1 MAVVEPEADGEE
13 SGSAMIE
20 FVFLVLLLMV
30 PLVYLVVASSQLQA
44 ASYAAVGAAD
54 HAAKVFVAAPNPAA
68 GRAAA
73 HDAVTVALGNMGI
86 AASRAD
92 IDYSCSA
99 ACLSPGSTVTVSVRI
114 STVLPF
120 LPDGIALN
128 TGHVGAT
135 ATHRI
140 DRFG

>member
-1 MAVVEPEADGEE
+1 MAEDEPGTPAGE

-20 FVFLVLLLMV
+20 FVFLVLLLLV

-54 HAAKVFVAAPNPAA
+54 HAAKVFVSASNPTA
-68 GRAAA
+68 GKAAA
-73 HDAVTVALGNMGI
+73 QDAIAVALGNMGI
-86 AASRAD
+86 AASRAEV
-92 IDYSCSA
+92 DYFCSA
-99 ACLSPGSTVTVSVRI
+99 TCLSPGSTVTVSVRI
-114 STVLPF
+114 ATVLPF
-120 LPDGIALN
+120 LPDGVALN
-128 TGHVGAT
+128 TGYVGAT